1 MPENLEPIAHGKA
14 IELEHDR
21 RVKRGHVAMPDVVS
35 DAGEENVGVTAFE
48 RLRQRHLRNRMP
60 LPKIFAQEKP
70 VDPGGVAADDYVLIV
85 VGKNLCLNEVARAQ

>member
-48 RLRQRHLRNRMP
+48 RLRQRQFRNRVP
-60 LPKIFAQEKP
+60 LPKIFAQEKR
-70 VDPGGVAADDYVLIV
+70 VDARRVAAVDYILIA
-85 VGKNLCLNEVARAQ
+85 VGKNLCLNEVARSQ